1 MYTNHPL
8 SIKSWA
14 EDDRPREKMQLK
26 GKASLSNAELLAI
39 LLGSG
44 TKTKSAVELGQEI
57 LNSVD
62 NSLYQ
67 LGKLSNSDLQHF
79 SGVGEAKSVTI
90 MAAME
95 LGRRRKD
102 EKNVNISKIQH
113 SRDAY
118 NMMKPYFVD
127 LEHEEFRIMGLSR
140 ANKIIKIELISKGG
154 RSGTIAD
161 GKLIFKSLLDMKAS
175 ACILCHNH
183 PSGNLKPSE
192 ADIRLTNNLF
202 DFGKL
207 IDLKVLDHIIIT
219 DHGYTS
225 ISDQG
230 LLREEK

>member
-230 LLREEK
+230 LLRVEK